1 MHKQPPAPPEDLIL
15 TIFEE
20 LGTTTQAEAFVLL
33 LERTT
38 EAVKALVAGLST
50 PPAQH
55 RAEAREQALDC
66 QDALRDLQALGLAMS
81 HIAGSELAG
90 LAPILERLEH
100 SIH

>member
-1 MHKQPPAPPEDLIL
+1 MNTRPPAPAEDLIL

-20 LGTTTQAEAFVLL
+20 LGTTTKAEAFVLL

-38 EAVKALVAGLST
+38 EAVHALVAGLGT
-50 PPAQH
+50 PPASH
-55 RAEAREQALDC
+55 RAEAREQALEC
-66 QDALRDLQALGLAMS
+66 HDALRDLQALGLAMG
-81 HIAGSELAG
+81 HIAGNELAG